1 MTYHLKKMTVPPEV
15 VVLRGVVADL
25 LAAHEE
31 LETNV
36 ETADDD
42 ELESL
47 ALRIDA
53 QLRRARLALHRLD
66 QALKDFDQLDRLLE

>member
-1 MTYHLKKMTVPPEV
+1 MILPPEV

-25 LAAHEE
+25 LATHQE
-31 LETNV
+31 LELNV
-36 ETADDD
+36 ETANDC
-42 ELESL
+42 ELETL

-66 QALKDFDQLDRLLE
+66 RALADFEQLDRMLE

>member
-1 MTYHLKKMTVPPEV
+1 MTLPPEV

-31 LETNV
+31 LETHV

-53 QLRRARLALHRLD
+53 QLRRARLALKRLD
-66 QALKDFDQLDRLLE
+66 QALEDFDQLDRLLE